1 MLSLSAFKRPFLA
14 LIILVIAALNGT
26 AWAQAVLEVEGTAAR
41 IEVLTKQVQDLAT
54 KVANQSK
61 NDTQLLETGLALQ
74 ALDQDLIEASKPL
87 SPRMIEINTRLTQLG
102 SAPAEGEP
110 VEAEAITQERQTL
123 TDEKAIINGLIG
135 QAETAS
141 ILANQQQNNI
151 TDLRRSL
158 FFSGLSRRVDLPSVL
173 SAETLDETRE
183 KVALLSRKVS
193 SWFGFSARFKSGQ
206 MIFAAFVALVLA
218 LVLSVFGRRLFAP
231 LIIADPNIVEPS
243 YLSRLTVAFGATVL
257 PTMSIALFAFASYG
271 LFQVLGVFRPDI
283 AAMTAVFLEFF
294 VLISFVYCLAY
305 AILNPALPQWRLI
318 GVTTPAARW
327 LFGLA
332 MAIAT
337 VYGLDNMISAIS
349 SQLDASYNVTVFF
362 SFIASVLIGI
372 FVLVVAFTKPFVD
385 EHGNAIG
392 WSKWAFF
399 ALLALGVAPL
409 FTSGIG
415 YVGLSRFISQQMIVT
430 GATLLVMYIGF
441 LAGST
446 ISEEAALN
454 DTALGRFLTSRF
466 RMKSS
471 VMNSYGLAISFV
483 IYALV
488 LLLGVPLVLLQWGFQ
503 PVDITSMGRTFFTDL
518 QIGSVTVS
526 IFGIFTAIFIFFL
539 AYWLSRVFQRWLDG
553 KVLAR
558 SNMDGGVRSSI
569 RTAVGYLGIGF
580 AGLVG
585 ISVSGFDLSNLAI
598 VAGALSLG
606 IGFGL
611 QNIVSNFVSGLILLA
626 ERPFKEGD
634 WVVTDTVSGF
644 VKKVS
649 VRATEIETFQRQTMI
664 VPNSELINSTVGNW
678 THRNRLARIEILVG
692 VAYKSDPKKVRA
704 ILLEMVQNNDRILN
718 YPEPQVA
725 FLDFGASSLDFEV
738 RFFLADVFEK
748 VDIETNLRLDIFE
761 RFAKEGIEF
770 PFPQRDVNLNI
781 SDTIRIKAED

>member
-1 MLSLSAFKRPFLA
+1 MFMLVLMAFHSYA
-14 LIILVIAALNGT
+14 M
-26 AWAQAVLEVEGTAAR
+26 AQTLLDMEGNAAR
-41 IEVLTKQVQDLAT
+41 IEMLAGQVQDLAT
-54 KVANQSK
+54 KVENQAK
-61 NDTQLLETGLALQ
+61 NDAQLLETGLALQ
-74 ALDQDLIEASKPL
+74 ALDQELIEAAKPL
-87 SPRMIEINTRLTQLG
+87 SPRMVEINARLTQLG
-102 SAPAEGEP
+102 AAPAEGEP
-110 VEAEAITQERQTL
+110 AEAAEITQERQKL

-135 QAETAS
+135 KAETAS

-173 SAETLDETRE
+173 SAETMNETRE
-183 KVALLSRKVS
+183 KVNLLSRKVS
-193 SWFGFSARFKSGQ
+193 SWFNFSVRFKSAQ

-218 LVLSVFGRRLFAP
+218 LVLSVFGRKLFAP
-231 LIIADPNIVEPS
+231 LITADPSIKEPS
-243 YLSRLTVAFGATVL
+243 YLSRLTVAFGSAVL
-257 PTMSIALFAFASYG
+257 PTLSIALFAVAAYG
-271 LFQVLGVFRPDI
+271 LFQILGVFRLDI
-283 AAMTAVFLEFF
+283 AAMAAVSLEFI
-294 VLISFVYCLAY
+294 VLTSFVYCLAY

-332 MAIAT
+332 MAIAI
-337 VYGLDNMISAIS
+337 VYGLDNAISKFS

-372 FVLVVAFTKPFVD
+372 LVLIVAFTKPFVD
-385 EHGNAIG
+385 EDGNAKA
-392 WSKWAFF
+392 WSKWAFI

-415 YVGLSRFISQQMIVT
+415 YVSLSRFISQQMIVT

-446 ISEEAALN
+446 ISDEAALN
-454 DTALGRFLTSRF
+454 DTALGRFLASRF

-471 VMNSYGLAISFV
+471 VMDSYGLAISFA

-503 PVDITSMGRTFFTDL
+503 PIDISNLGRTFFTDL
-518 QIGSVTVS
+518 KIGSVSVS
-526 IFGIFTAIFIFFL
+526 LFAIFTAIFVFFL

-558 SNMDGGVRSSI
+558 SNLDGGVRSSI
-569 RTAVGYLGIGF
+569 RTAVGYVGIGF

-634 WVVTDTVSGF
+634 WVETGSVSGF

-678 THRNRLARIEILVG
+678 THRNRLARVEILVG

-704 ILLEMVQNNDRILN
+704 ILLELVENTDRILN

-738 RFFLADVFEK
+738 RFYLADVFEK
-748 VDIETNLRLDIFE
+748 VDIATHLRLDIFE
-761 RFAKEGIEF
+761 RFAQEGIEF
-770 PFPQRDVNLNI
+770 PFPQRDVNLNL
-781 SDTIRIKAED
+781 SEAIRIKTEN